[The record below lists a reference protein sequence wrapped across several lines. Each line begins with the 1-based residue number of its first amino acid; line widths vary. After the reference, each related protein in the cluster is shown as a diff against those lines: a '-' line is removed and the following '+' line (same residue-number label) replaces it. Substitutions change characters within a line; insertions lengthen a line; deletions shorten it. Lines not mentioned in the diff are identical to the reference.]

1 MEESNKRWLSPN
13 FISRCISTAR
23 RDASLTQENLQNTSQ
38 STEYH
43 HSPSGSIQDRCESIS
58 LIQNLQFSLSDEY
71 QDEDEANGSTQSL
84 PSSTQNSINKYY
96 GEQSDCTSCSDLS
109 FLTYQDED
117 NISIPSLYSEDPTA
131 NDSIDK
137 DEEHDEM
144 YVTSEDDQL
153 TSNSKDASYLDDKLP
168 KSFLQL
174 QGLSVGNY
182 NMACNYHISAALKIM
197 VTHKL
202 HILTIQEHTAWSR
215 ELTQGEITS
224 MKKLCDKYQFTI
236 TISKLQIVIMDK
248 VLAASHR
255 GTEIF
260 EDGRII
266 KCQLEIA
273 SQQYANLVT
282 VYGIPHHGNG
292 KYHVNNSE
300 TTEDE
305 TLAKLHRIRTHLRKI
320 INLAT
325 TNKEDIYVFGD
336 LQDTPDNK
344 KNFNYGT
351 CRIPKHPLGIT
362 KTFEDS
368 NLSCTAYKHLDSLN
382 KPVIS
387 RHGMKGGR
395 FIDGMYAC
403 NQGLQKVMGISIT
416 SDTRINS
423 DHLLVVSKIDLGIE
437 THNPRD
443 KQEERI
449 DFRRILNIPVRIIPG
464 NTHPSLDDTVY
475 KGADYKIHAALFHNI
490 QKIVANPSEF
500 HDRIQKVHDQLR
512 TLIQNIVGRTK
523 NSITIEEQKQGKLI
537 TRTNDDAK
545 TLNDASMEFFSIIYD
560 ICRKA
565 ELSYKAYSTKMNTAN
580 RNQEKIASEKIML
593 TATSYALSKQLDE
606 TAKRQ

>member
-1 MEESNKRWLSPN
+1 
-13 FISRCISTAR
+13 
-23 RDASLTQENLQNTSQ
+23 
-38 STEYH
+38 
-43 HSPSGSIQDRCESIS
+43 
-58 LIQNLQFSLSDEY
+58 
-71 QDEDEANGSTQSL
+71 
-84 PSSTQNSINKYY
+84 
-96 GEQSDCTSCSDLS
+96 
-109 FLTYQDED
+109 
-117 NISIPSLYSEDPTA
+117 
-131 NDSIDK
+131 
-137 DEEHDEM
+137 
-144 YVTSEDDQL
+144 
-153 TSNSKDASYLDDKLP
+153 
-168 KSFLQL
+168 
-174 QGLSVGNY
+174 
-182 NMACNYHISAALKIM
+182 
-197 VTHKL
+197 
-202 HILTIQEHTAWSR
+202 
-215 ELTQGEITS
+215 

-248 VLAASHR
+248 ILAASHR

-266 KCQLEIA
+266 KFQLEIA
-273 SQQYANLVT
+273 PQQYANLVT

-437 THNPRD
+437 THSPRD

-449 DFRRILNIPVRIIPG
+449 DFRRIMNIPVRIIPG
-464 NTHPSLDDTVY
+464 NTHPSLDDNVY

-500 HDRIQKVHDQLR
+500 KDRIQKVHDQLR
-512 TLIQNIVGRTK
+512 TLKQNIVGRTK
-523 NSITIEEQKQGKLI
+523 NSITSEEQEQGKLI

-545 TLNDASMEFFSIIYD
+545 TLNDASMEFFSIIND
-560 ICRKA
+560 ICHKA

-580 RNQEKIASEKIML
+580 RNQEKIASENIML

-606 TAKRQ
+606 TAKRARSTPRYF